1 MAGQPKAV
9 VLLSGG
15 LDSYTAGAI
24 ASAEGFELYALTVRY
39 GQLHAHELEAAGR
52 VARALAVTDH
62 LEVAVDLAA
71 IGGSALTGGSPVPKN
86 QPLDKGRIP
95 TTYVPARNTVMLAVA
110 LAWAEVLGAGD
121 LFVGV
126 NAVDYSAY
134 PDCRPEYIKAFERLA
149 ALATKASVE
158 GRPFQVHAPL
168 IDSTKADIVRRG
180 IAMGLDYGLTHSCY
194 DPTSSGRPCGRCD
207 SCQLRARGFEAAGI
221 SDPLVSRFQNR
232 H

>member
-71 IGGSALTGGSPVPKN
+71 IGGSALTGGSPVPKD
-86 QPLDKGRIP
+86 QPLDKVESLQPMFPPVTRSCWRSRWPGLRCW
-95 TTYVPARNTVMLAVA
+95 AR
-110 LAWAEVLGAGD
+110 
-121 LFVGV
+121 
-126 NAVDYSAY
+126 
-134 PDCRPEYIKAFERLA
+134 
-149 ALATKASVE
+149 
-158 GRPFQVHAPL
+158 
-168 IDSTKADIVRRG
+168 
-180 IAMGLDYGLTHSCY
+180 
-194 DPTSSGRPCGRCD
+194 
-207 SCQLRARGFEAAGI
+207 
-221 SDPLVSRFQNR
+221 
-232 H
+232 